1 MAVSGN
7 LRSMPFADLMQWIA
21 MSQKSGTLVIKGRR
35 FTKKILFRQG
45 LVEAVTSNNPRE
57 HLGYYLVGW
66 GYIGEEEL
74 TRLLALQ
81 QTRKVALGE
90 LLVQSGR
97 MTREEVDRI
106 IRIKTEATIYDLM
119 LWEEGEFFLLD
130 EDAPRREFQGL
141 GLPVDHFLFEGARQA
156 DETRRIRELIPD
168 PLHIP
173 SVVQAVD
180 EQSLSPQQLAMLWE
194 INGEQNIETI
204 ALHCRVPVFEVLSFV
219 YHGLRAGV
227 FSLKAPVDK
236 TARIPGSTGASWRE
250 LMREAENS
258 FTLGDLYEAYKQ
270 LCTVRDR
277 FAAIPEAVEQAN
289 ALESKLEAEIAK
301 TSLGGEIIL
310 ELALSLQE
318 IAYLNCAPEEGFV
331 LSRINGLYTLPQILP
346 QLPGPK
352 LKNQLIIHNLMQRGI
367 VKVQESRAVNKR
379 EPSSFY
385 RRS

>member
-21 MSQKSGTLVIKGRR
+21 MSQKGGTLVIKGRR

-66 GYIGEEEL
+66 GYLSEEEL
-74 TRLLALQ
+74 TRMLSLQ
-81 QTRKVALGE
+81 QTQKVALGE

-97 MTREEVDRI
+97 MTRDEVDRI
-106 IRIKTEATIYDLM
+106 IRIKTEVTVYDLM

-141 GLPVDHFLFEGARQA
+141 GLAVDHFLFEGARQA
-156 DETRRIRELIPD
+156 DETRRIRELIAD
-168 PLHIP
+168 PSHIP

-180 EQSLSPQQLAMLWE
+180 EASLSPQQRELLWE
-194 INGEQNIETI
+194 LNGEQSIEAI
-204 ALHCRVPVFEVLSFV
+204 ALRCRVPVFEVLSFV
-219 YHGLRAGV
+219 YHGMRAGV
-227 FSLKAPVDK
+227 FALKPPTDK
-236 TARIPGSTGASWRE
+236 ITRIPGTTGASWKE
-250 LMREAENS
+250 LIREAENS
-258 FTLGDLYEAYKQ
+258 FTLGDLYEAYRQ

-277 FAAIPEAVEQAN
+277 FATVPDAVAQAN
-289 ALESKLEAEIAK
+289 ALERKLEVEIAK
-301 TSLGGEIIL
+301 TSLGSEVIV

-318 IAYLNCAPEEGFV
+318 IGYLNCAPEEGFV

-367 VKVQESRAVNKR
+367 LKIQESRALGKR
-379 EPSSFY
+379 ETTGPF
-385 RRS
+385 RRH

>member
-66 GYIGEEEL
+66 GYISEEEL
-74 TRLLALQ
+74 TRMLSLQ
-81 QTRKVALGE
+81 QTQKVALGE

-97 MTREEVDRI
+97 MTRDEVDRI

-119 LWEEGEFFLLD
+119 LWDEGEFFLLD
-130 EDAPRREFQGL
+130 DDAPRREFQGL
-141 GLPVDHFLFEGARQA
+141 GLAVDHFLFEGARQA
-156 DETRRIRELIPD
+156 DETRRIRELIADASHVPY
-168 PLHIP
+168 
-173 SVVQAVD
+173 VVQAVD
-180 EQSLSPQQLAMLWE
+180 ETTLSPQQLAMLWE
-194 INGEQNIETI
+194 LNGEQNIETI
-204 ALHCRVPVFEVLSFV
+204 ALHCRVPMFEVLSFV
-219 YHGLRAGV
+219 YHGMRAGV
-227 FSLKAPVDK
+227 FALKAPAEKV
-236 TARIPGSTGASWRE
+236 ARIPGATGASWKE
-250 LMREAENS
+250 LIREAENS
-258 FTLGDLYEAYKQ
+258 FTLGDFYESYKQ
-270 LCTVRDR
+270 LCTVRER
-277 FAAIPEAVEQAN
+277 FVSIAEAVEQAN
-289 ALESKLEAEIAK
+289 ALERKLETELAK
-301 TSLGGEIIL
+301 TSLGSEVIV

-318 IAYLNCAPEEGFV
+318 IGYLNCAPEEGFV

-346 QLPGPK
+346 QLPGSK

-367 VKVQESRAVNKR
+367 IKIQESRAVGKR
-379 EPSSFY
+379 EVSGTY